1 MNFDFVGLGLQE
13 RVRNVALDSGVKP
26 GSYLDD
32 LCPHMSVLILSS
44 KSDSTNRT
52 YFNAL
57 KRWENFI
64 KSQGHSALPAN
75 PIHVALYL
83 THLLENGATQHPVNS
98 AVYAIKLAHDRVGLP
113 DPTKNSDV
121 SSIQEAAR
129 RKASKSVIRKDSITK
144 DV

>member
-64 KSQGHSALPAN
+64 KLQGHSALPAN

-98 AVYAIKLAHDRVGLP
+98 AVYAITVLVYQTRPKILMFHLYRKQRGEKRQNLL
-113 DPTKNSDV
+113 SER
-121 SSIQEAAR
+121 IQ
-129 RKASKSVIRKDSITK
+129 
-144 DV
+144 